1 MLRLI
6 LIPIA
11 YIIGR
16 IISSITKEELLIRKN
31 WLKNWI
37 YSLFLI
43 IPAMLFG
50 DNAAIMMIC
59 IINYLKS
66 SYDLIYK
73 TPAKAI
79 ILWNMIFILLGII
92 ILVDW

>member
-6 LIPIA
+6 LIPLA
-11 YIIGR
+11 YIIGT

-31 WLKNWI
+31 WLKKCI

-43 IPAMLFG
+43 IPAMLLG
-50 DNAAIMMIC
+50 DDAAIIMIS
-59 IINYLKS
+59 IINYIKS

-73 TPAKAI
+73 TPIKLV
-79 ILWNMIFILLGII
+79 ILWNIIFILSGII

>member
-43 IPAMLFG
+43 IPAILLG
-50 DNAAIMMIC
+50 DNEAILTIG
-59 IINYLKS
+59 IINYIKS

-73 TPAKAI
+73 TPMKAI
-79 ILWNMIFILLGII
+79 ILWNIIFILLSII